1 MSSHELVS
9 IEGLA
14 LGDVE
19 LQNVTTKDVHHDR
32 DATDDSNNS
41 QSNEASNEDSTRMNR
56 AMTFS
61 PALPENTPTVLTFT
75 NISVATKTKPV
86 KILLNDISGSIT
98 GGFWAIMGASGG
110 GKTTLLSTLSLRLD
124 TNYMDITGEIRLNGR
139 EYSRQMLKT
148 MSAYVMQDDL
158 LHAELTVWETLSY
171 AAQLRMGSSTTREQ
185 RTQRIEELLGLMG
198 ISHIKEVIIGNS
210 RRKGVSG
217 GERKRVS
224 VSVELLNR
232 PQLVFLDE
240 PVHFTLF

>member
-1 MSSHELVS
+1 
-9 IEGLA
+9 
-14 LGDVE
+14 
-19 LQNVTTKDVHHDR
+19 
-32 DATDDSNNS
+32 
-41 QSNEASNEDSTRMNR
+41 
-56 AMTFS
+56 
-61 PALPENTPTVLTFT
+61 
-75 NISVATKTKPV
+75 V